1 MTIYKID
8 LLKQTL
14 SLLTGIKKLV
24 ESTIK
29 GYSYII
35 KLTSLFNGH
44 ELILFTLNN
53 SILIL
58 Y

>member
-35 KLTSLFNGH
+35 KLTSLLTDMN
-44 ELILFTLNN
+44 
-53 SILIL
+53 
-58 Y
+58 